1 MKTPQTAAMAKTENL
16 ADQVGQLNQTLELTD
31 PDINASRFDRTVN
44 RIVEFIGVTV
54 LAIVAVLVFVNAT
67 ARYLFNSAVHGSPEL
82 VISLIP
88 WLAMS
93 GVFLSV
99 RRRELIR
106 LGYYSFGLP
115 PNVRR
120 VVEFLIGILSAA
132 TFVLVAFY
140 SFEYF
145 QLFGRDLTT
154 YFKIPTGWFSAAM
167 VLGAAGAAIA
177 FLVNAIQD
185 FRAKRLKPGESR

>member
-1 MKTPQTAAMAKTENL
+1 MTTPHTAAMAQTESL

-31 PDINASRFDRTVN
+31 PDINASRFDRTLN

-67 ARYLFNSAVHGSPEL
+67 ARYLFNAAIHGSPEI

-106 LGYYSFGLP
+106 LGYYSFGLSP
-115 PNVRR
+115 KVRS
-120 VVEFLIGILSAA
+120 VVDFFIGILSAA

-145 QLFGRDLTT
+145 QLFGGDTTT
-154 YFKIPTGWFSAAM
+154 YFKIPTGWFSIAM

-177 FLVNAIQD
+177 FLVNAFQD
-185 FRAKRLKPGESR
+185 YRARRRQSGEPR

>member
-115 PNVRR
+115 PKVRS

-145 QLFGRDLTT
+145 QLFGGDTTT
-154 YFKIPTGWFSAAM
+154 YFKIPTGWFSVAM
-167 VLGAAGAAIA
+167 VLGAAGAAVA
-177 FLVNAIQD
+177 FLVNAFQD
-185 FRAKRLKPGESR
+185 FRARRLKSGGPG

>member
-1 MKTPQTAAMAKTENL
+1 MTPPQPPAMAKTENL

-31 PDINASRFDRTVN
+31 PDINASRFDRTLN

-54 LAIVAVLVFVNAT
+54 LALVAVLVFLNAS
-67 ARYLFNSAVHGSPEL
+67 ARYLFNAAIHGSPEI

-88 WLAMS
+88 WLAMT

-106 LGYYSFGLP
+106 LGYYTFGLP
-115 PNVRR
+115 PKVRS
-120 VVEFLIGILSAA
+120 VVDFLIGILSAA

-145 QLFGRDLTT
+145 QLFGSDTTT

-177 FLVNAIQD
+177 FLVNAFHD
-185 FRAKRLKPGESR
+185 YSARRRESGSPR